1 MNNKNEY
8 RETKL
13 GVIPKDW
20 DVIEIEK
27 TRDPKDRY
35 SFTGGPFGSD
45 LKSEHYA
52 EEGVRVLQ
60 LQNIGDG
67 VFLDDYRIYTSE
79 SKADELISCNIYP
92 GEIIISKM
100 AEPLARACIIP
111 DFDNRY
117 LMCSDGIRLKVDVT
131 KYDRNYIFYTINS
144 SNFRNNAIKH
154 GNGTTRLRIG
164 LSELKNLQIPLPP
177 LPEQQKIA
185 EILSTW
191 DIQIENLEN
200 LISKKIET
208 KKGLMQNL
216 LTGKVR
222 FPGFEDEWKEV
233 KLGDILNEFSEKTH
247 ENNQH
252 MILSVTKTGIIPQS
266 EQFNKQVASSD
277 NAGYKILRYGNLVF
291 SSMNLWMG
299 SLDILRTYEIGIV
312 SPAYKTF
319 KINYSLVD
327 IDFIQDF
334 LKSKH
339 MIWIYN
345 INSEQG
351 ASIVRRNLDLDGLL
365 STKIM
370 LPELREQQKIG
381 KMLSTQDKEI
391 DLLKQKLELVK
402 TQKKGLMQNLL
413 TGKIRVKTS

>member
-1 MNNKNEY
+1 MKTSNEY
-8 RETKL
+8 KETKL
-13 GVIPKDW
+13 GVLPEEWEVKKLELLVHKIVGGGTPSRDKSEYFGGNIPWATVKDLSEENYK
-20 DVIEIEK
+20 DKTIEYISIAGLNNSSSKIIEK
-27 TRDPKDRY
+27 NNFIISTRMGLGRGFINTEDMAINQ
-35 SFTGGPFGSD
+35 D
-45 LKSEHYA
+45 LK
-52 EEGVRVLQ
+52 G
-60 LQNIGDG
+60 
-67 VFLDDYRIYTSE
+67 
-79 SKADELISCNIYP
+79 IYP
-92 GEIIISKM
+92 KTEI
-100 AEPLARACIIP
+100 L
-111 DFDNRY
+111 NVVY
-117 LMCSDGIRLKVDVT
+117 LMYWYKYNGLLFESLGSGSTVKGIDLKT
-131 KYDRNYIFYTINS
+131 
-144 SNFRNNAIKH
+144 
-154 GNGTTRLRIG
+154 
-164 LSELKNLQIPLPP
+164 LKNLQIPLPP
-177 LPEQQKIA
+177 LTEQQKIA

-191 DIQIENLEN
+191 DNSIENLEN

-222 FPGFEDEWKEV
+222 FPGFENEWKEV

>member
-1 MNNKNEY
+1 MKTSNEY
-8 RETKL
+8 KETKL
-13 GVIPKDW
+13 GVLPEEWEVKKLELLVHKIVGGGTPSRDKSEYFGGNIPWATVKDLSEENYK
-20 DVIEIEK
+20 DKTIEYISIAGLNNSSSKIIEK
-27 TRDPKDRY
+27 NNFIISTRMGLGRGFINTEDMAINQ
-35 SFTGGPFGSD
+35 D
-45 LKSEHYA
+45 LK
-52 EEGVRVLQ
+52 G
-60 LQNIGDG
+60 
-67 VFLDDYRIYTSE
+67 
-79 SKADELISCNIYP
+79 IYP
-92 GEIIISKM
+92 KTEI
-100 AEPLARACIIP
+100 L
-111 DFDNRY
+111 NVVY
-117 LMCSDGIRLKVDVT
+117 LMYWYKYNGLLFESLGSGSTVKGIDLKT
-131 KYDRNYIFYTINS
+131 
-144 SNFRNNAIKH
+144 
-154 GNGTTRLRIG
+154 
-164 LSELKNLQIPLPP
+164 LKNLQIPLPP
-177 LPEQQKIA
+177 LTEQQKIA

-191 DIQIENLEN
+191 DNSIENLEN

-222 FPGFEDEWKEV
+222 FPGFENEWKEV

-413 TGKIRVKTS
+413 TGKVRVNV